1 MQTASF
7 GLLACGAVFE
17 FSMDRT
23 SVCVCED
30 QIAATCHLA
39 LAPIRVVSHSEELV
53 LVQNLYQLTLFVN
66 ILSHNACI
74 MIQILYDHMDRIS

>member
-53 LVQNLYQLTLFVN
+53 FVQNLLPADIVRQQAVTQ
-66 ILSHNACI
+66 C
-74 MIQILYDHMDRIS
+74 MKD